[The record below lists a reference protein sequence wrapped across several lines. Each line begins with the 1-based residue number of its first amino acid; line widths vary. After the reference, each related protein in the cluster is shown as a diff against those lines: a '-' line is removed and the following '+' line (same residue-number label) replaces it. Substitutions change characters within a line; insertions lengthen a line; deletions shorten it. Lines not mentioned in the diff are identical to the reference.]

1 MNRPIYLLQAGTSPR
16 LERLLEFALAGKTV
30 IRADLDA
37 LSAGQLQKK
46 AILFALAVDELGM
59 PPEALTLLRAL
70 RKNTTALTG
79 SVGCILA
86 DGEGELYTKQTAQA
100 VVLAAN
106 LAGCAFP
113 GKPLLEGTG
122 SLYNQH
128 IMAKQLELSLEETY
142 FVRGRELV
150 TRLASFTPPRFKRP
164 KILMLHASD
173 NHRSNTVALG
183 SQVLSRLEEHCDTR
197 VISLQNGA
205 IFDCR
210 GCSYKACLH
219 YSQNG
224 TCYYGGALP
233 TEVFPAI
240 LESDAILLLCPN
252 YNDSA
257 SANIMALINRMTSL
271 LIRQTLYD
279 KYLYSIVVS
288 GYSGGDLVARQ
299 VLGALCLNKTM
310 MLPPEFCF
318 FQTAND
324 PGSAMAAE
332 GIGER
337 LDAWAESMRKA
348 LCFSKINATSE

>member
-1 MNRPIYLLQAGTSPR
+1 MTDTLYLIQCGSSPR
-16 LERLLEFALAGKTV
+16 LEKVLEHTFQDCTVIPGSLSLLEEGKLRDQAVFFAITV
-30 IRADLDA
+30 DRFGMNGET
-37 LSAGQLQKK
+37 LS
-46 AILFALAVDELGM
+46 
-59 PPEALTLLRAL
+59 LLRCL
-70 RKNTTALTG
+70 RQNKTCLNGAKA
-79 SVGCILA
+79 VILA
-86 DGEGELYTKQTAQA
+86 DGDGELYTKQAGQA
-100 VVLAAN
+100 LALAASM
-106 LAGCAFP
+106 AGCTFP

-122 SLYNQH
+122 SLYNQRV
-128 IMAKQLELSLEETY
+128 MAQRLGLSPEDTY
-142 FVRGRELV
+142 LARARELV
-150 TRLASFTPPRFKRP
+150 ERLMAFTPPRLRRP
-164 KILMLHASD
+164 KVLMLHASD

-183 SQVLSRLEEHCDTR
+183 NRVLELLSPMCDTK

-205 IFDCR
+205 IYDCR

-240 LESDAILLLCPN
+240 LESDVLLLLCPN

-257 SANIMALINRMTSL
+257 SANIMALINRMTGL
-271 LIRQTLYD
+271 VLRNTLFD

-288 GYSGGDLVARQ
+288 GYSGGDIVAQ
-299 VLGALCLNKTM
+299 QILGALCLNKTM
-310 MLPPEFCF
+310 MLPGNFCF

-337 LDAWAESMRKA
+337 LEAWAGEIVKQICLS
-348 LCFSKINATSE
+348 